1 MISGHLLPTFMR
13 KLADSMKLKN
23 YTGLLY
29 ISPWIIGFLVFQFY
43 PIFASLYYS
52 FTDYSMARDPK
63 FIGFKNYVD
72 MFTIDPN
79 FLLSLKV
86 TIVYVLMAV
95 PLKLIFALIVAVVL
109 NLKLK
114 FVNFFRTV
122 YYIPSILGGSV
133 AIAILWRAMF
143 LKDGLVNHV
152 LAYLHIP
159 PVEWFGS
166 TYIALFTLSL
176 LTVWQFGSSMVL
188 FLAGLKQIP
197 QELYEAGTMD
207 GASKLRMF
215 FTITLPMLTPIVFF
229 NLVMQMITALQEFTS
244 AFVVTNGAPM
254 KGTYLYGMKLYEEA
268 FSNFKMGYASAL
280 SWVLFV
286 LILIITFFIFRS
298 SKSWVHY
305 EDGGH

>member
-1 MISGHLLPTFMR
+1 MKVTDRI
-13 KLADSMKLKN
+13 KLKDF
-23 YTGLLY
+23 TGLLY

-43 PIFASLYYS
+43 PILSSFYYS
-52 FTDYSMARDPK
+52 FTDYSMARDPRW
-63 FIGFKNYVD
+63 IGLKNYVD

-95 PLKLIFALIVAVVL
+95 PLKLMFALLVAVIL

-143 LKDGLVNHV
+143 LKDGLVNHI
-152 LAYLHIP
+152 LAFFHIP
-159 PVEWFGS
+159 AVDWFGT
-166 TYIALFTLSL
+166 TYMALFTLSL

-197 QELYEAGTMD
+197 QELYEAAGMD
-207 GASKLRMF
+207 GASRLRTF
-215 FTITLPMLTPIVFF
+215 FTITLPMLTPILFF
-229 NLVMQMITALQEFTS
+229 NLVMQLIGALQEFTS

-286 LILIITFFIFRS
+286 LILVVTFLLFRS
-298 SKSWVHY
+298 SKHWVHY
-305 EDGGH
+305 EDGGR